1 MKENEYT
8 YYRQLIYQQMY
19 IMNVQRPNISLGTFL
34 KTEGKLNK
42 KLKKLEA
49 FLRSGNCRS

>member
-34 KTEGKLNK
+34 KMKVKYLK
-42 KLKKLEA
+42 SLKKTA
-49 FLRSGNCRS
+49 VF